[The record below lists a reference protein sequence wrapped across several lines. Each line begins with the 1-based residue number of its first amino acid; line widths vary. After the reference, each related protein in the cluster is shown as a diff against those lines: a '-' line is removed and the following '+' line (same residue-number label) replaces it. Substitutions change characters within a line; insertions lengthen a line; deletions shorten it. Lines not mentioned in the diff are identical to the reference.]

1 MKPAMGIDA
10 GGLRRQFVTTLLENL
25 FKEQSG
31 FHFTEELGG
40 KLPLLDDLNHGD
52 QVIALRVLARLIALC
67 ATSSLLMGEHLPLNF
82 FYAIKALSDQEIDSI
97 SFDKA
102 LEEGLSNKIYYS
114 LIGEKFENEMQV
126 GAAVPADVVPMDLD
140 ESIGMEIDQEEI
152 VKYPVMRPIAI
163 VAKELKSIQGFS
175 LDLLRNNTETFIN
188 RVKGKVVTKEDL
200 LNSML
205 IENFTIR
212 RYFEKYLEENPD
224 RCVKILEL
232 FTSCRT
238 IGENPI
244 YIHVFPN
251 RDTGRLPSIHTCS
264 QEVEM
269 PLYSSYE
276 QFKDKIEGAFQ
287 ALGTFENA

>member
-1 MKPAMGIDA
+1 MPFTATVYSGSTAFNSFYVNPEDLEKQPLQVLLKLGKFLLNNNPMPNIVWIDRLTKKPAIGIDA

-40 KLPLLDDLNHGD
+40 KLPLLDDLTHGD
-52 QVIALRVLARLIALC
+52 QVIALRVFARLIALC

-102 LEEGLSNKIYYS
+102 LEEGLRNKIYYS

-126 GAAVPADVVPMDLD
+126 GEAVPADVVPMDLD

-212 RYFEKYLEENPD
+212 RYFEKYLEENL
-224 RCVKILEL
+224 R
-232 FTSCRT
+232 
-238 IGENPI
+238 
-244 YIHVFPN
+244 
-251 RDTGRLPSIHTCS
+251 
-264 QEVEM
+264 
-269 PLYSSYE
+269 
-276 QFKDKIEGAFQ
+276 
-287 ALGTFENA
+287 